1 MPRKPE
7 RAARDDGRFNVVTVV
22 PGWLKNEIVAL
33 CEEQGVS
40 VQRWVQA
47 LLVSGVREGRGL
59 PALSTG
65 RRTDAADVVAALVSG
80 DRVLMP
86 CGQFSCLPVE
96 RVLDGFSFC
105 DVCGVRFT

>member
-7 RAARDDGRFNVVTVV
+7 RAVRDDGRFNVVTVV
-22 PGWLKNEIVAL
+22 PGWLKNEIVSV

-47 LLVSGVREGRGL
+47 LLISGVRERRGL
-59 PALSTG
+59 PALREG
-65 RRTDAADVVAALVSG
+65 RLPDVGEVVGSFLAG
-80 DRVLMP
+80 EQVLMP
-86 CGQFSCLPVE
+86 CGRRVCEPVE